1 MTSEHEPVQAGLGFA
16 VKASKTDDFT
26 GKSALESRAAAATTK
41 LTCLTLDVP
50 SDVVLGNEPVYVVG
64 GERSGD
70 ADDGDASAKS
80 DGSVGSGGSGVADG
94 YVTSAA
100 YGYTI
105 GKSIDG
111 AWLLNTLSV
120 GDAVETNTRPPPATV
135 TAEPLFDPEMT
146 RLGVSRGGSRRSSSK
161 CTERR
166 NGRTPVSRRPP
177 FRRLGLWWCV
187 EGRYQCPIS

>member
-1 MTSEHEPVQAGLGFA
+1 MRLEKGFRSFGTDMTSEHEPVQAGLGFA

-50 SDVVLGNEPVYVVG
+50 SDVVLGKEPVYVVG
-64 GERSGD
+64 GSGV
-70 ADDGDASAKS
+70 ADGGTSADSDGGAASAKS
-80 DGSVGSGGSGVADG
+80 NGSVGTGVADG

-105 GKSIDG
+105 GKSIAY
-111 AWLLNTLSV
+111 AWLPNTLSV
-120 GDAVETNTRPPPATV
+120 GDAVEIEYLGRRLPATV

-146 RLGVSRGGSRRSSSK
+146 RLKG
-161 CTERR
+161 
-166 NGRTPVSRRPP
+166 
-177 FRRLGLWWCV
+177 
-187 EGRYQCPIS
+187 